1 MFRIILPFSLIYI
14 IYQRSL
20 FCTVS
25 DGDYYR
31 LLHDGDYEVT
41 VTAEGY
47 HPSTKCVTVENV
59 MYVGSSV
66 AREAEEVDFTLT
78 PASEDK
84 PEDAAASAQCERLRQ
99 AEQAMQSEVKDVEE
113 EEKTVVKVGA
123 GVNTGS
129 AVNTGVLCRHP
140 HSHQNC

>member
-1 MFRIILPFSLIYI
+1 
-14 IYQRSL
+14 
-20 FCTVS
+20 
-25 DGDYYR
+25 
-31 LLHDGDYEVT
+31 
-41 VTAEGY
+41 
-47 HPSTKCVTVENV
+47 

-99 AEQAMQSEVKDVEE
+99 AEQAMQSKVKDVEE